1 MKKIAIVI
9 AAMAVLGAHSAD
21 ARVYNWTS
29 SLLLADYSGS
39 VTGSGVVV
47 AADTISTSY
56 DGITTGYLVQS
67 FNGHYGG
74 QQIIALLPVG
84 YLGND
89 NLINTS
95 VGAALDSFGLG
106 FATDDHIS
114 GYTQICCIKVVYAGV
129 YNTFQ
134 DNGPTSPTSNGF
146 TLTAVDAPEPTS
158 LILLATAFAGL
169 CAARSRRS

>member
-1 MKKIAIVI
+1 MKKIAIAI

-39 VTGSGVVV
+39 VTGSGVLV

-56 DGITTGYLVQS
+56 DGVTTGYLVQS

-74 QQIIALLPVG
+74 QQISALLSVG

-95 VGAALDSFGLG
+95 DGAALDGFGLG
-106 FATDDHIS
+106 FATDDRIS
-114 GYTQICCIKVVYAGV
+114 GYQSSEILVQYIGFANAFY
-129 YNTFQ
+129 
-134 DNGPTSPTSNGF
+134 DNGPTNATVNGF